1 VRIEGEAADSNT
13 RCLYRL
19 TEKGES
25 LRDRYSPYLEIV
37 HRSYRAPSKY

>member
-19 TEKGES
+19 TEKGTS
-25 LRDRYSPYLEIV
+25 MRVRYSPYLEIV
-37 HRSYRAPSKY
+37 HRSSGAPSKY